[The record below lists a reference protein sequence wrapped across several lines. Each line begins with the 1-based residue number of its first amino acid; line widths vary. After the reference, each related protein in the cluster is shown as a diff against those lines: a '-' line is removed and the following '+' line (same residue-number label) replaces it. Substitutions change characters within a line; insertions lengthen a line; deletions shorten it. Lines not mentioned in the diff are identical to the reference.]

1 MQIFKFSVRLVGVL
15 KNRCSFLPGRS
26 ALIIDEAKLSEQLNL
41 PGRETNVTGVEFC
54 TRTRLYS
61 QVFVVVRTGLVQS
74 YVKKNHR
81 TGQSPRNYKKIT
93 EHLTD
98 FTVTLSQ
105 VEDEKQFSCFPGEL
119 TVRTAQFHSSF
130 HQNSSDSQE
139 YPSEQLNSQE
149 YPSEQL
155 GFPGVQKFLTS
166 LDRIRTAQVS
176 QD

>member
-1 MQIFKFSVRLVGVL
+1 M
-15 KNRCSFLPGRS
+15 
-26 ALIIDEAKLSEQLNL
+26 LIIDGAKLSEQLNL

-81 TGQSPRNYKKIT
+81 TRQSPRNYEKIT

-105 VEDEKQFSCFPGEL
+105 VEDEKQFPCFPGKL
-119 TVRTAQFHSSF
+119 TVRTAQFHNSF
-130 HQNSSDSQE
+130 HQNSLDSQE
-139 YPSEQLNSQE
+139 YPA
-149 YPSEQL
+149 EQL
-155 GFPGVQKFLTS
+155 GFAGVS
-166 LDRIRTAQVS
+166 IRTARIPRSTKIFNIIRSNKNSSSFPGLTCLTNTFLSEHLPVAAS
-176 QD
+176 VK